1 MSAGLAVGGRH
12 IFGEETCLSALP
24 NNSTLVSLKS
34 FLIIPAGKQ
43 KQYLTFP
50 SKKLNNQSNIFNKIW
65 KSIDF
70 EELDEVLVPLQ
81 S

>member
-43 KQYLTFP
+43 KQYLP
-50 SKKLNNQSNIFNKIW
+50 LKKTQ
-65 KSIDF
+65 
-70 EELDEVLVPLQ
+70 
-81 S
+81 